1 MWNQNPKQWV
11 AEGQYLGLIFQS
23 KSKFSS
29 SKNLGN
35 LQLLSAPLSIQVL
48 ANSMTSVPLSRPAWS
63 VARCPAIWSR
73 FGAAQNNLERM
84 PMCSVRSSK
93 SVTILQN
100 SIRVNCIMLDH
111 FTKSNPTEWIH
122 DAVLLMVYCL
132 ILRRWPSLG
141 DLSGY
146 WALSLSLGE
155 LWALAKVRCCPT
167 VQCPL
172 SLFKN
177 QVTEKYSTAMCE
189 RTSSI

>member
-1 MWNQNPKQWV
+1 MWNENPKQWV

-84 PMCSVRSSK
+84 PMRSVRSSK

-100 SIRVNCIMLDH
+100 SIRVNCIMLD
-111 FTKSNPTEWIH
+111 FFSKSNPTEWIQFIH
-122 DAVLLMVYCL
+122 GVLFDPEAVTEPRRLVWLLGPEPKFGRIV
-132 ILRRWPSLG
+132 SLG
-141 DLSGY
+141 KG
-146 WALSLSLGE
+146 SLLPN
-155 LWALAKVRCCPT
+155 CPAST
-167 VQCPL
+167 VLVQKPG
-172 SLFKN
+172 N
-177 QVTEKYSTAMCE
+177 WE
-189 RTSSI
+189 I

>member
-35 LQLLSAPLSIQVL
+35 LQQPLSAPLSIQVL

-73 FGAAQNNLERM
+73 VGAAQNNLERM
-84 PMCSVRSSK
+84 PMRSVRSSK

-100 SIRVNCIMLDH
+100 SIRVNCIMLDFFRNQTQLNEYSFIH
-111 FTKSNPTEWIH
+111 GVLFDPEAVTEPRRLVW
-122 DAVLLMVYCL
+122 LLGPEPKFGRIV
-132 ILRRWPSLG
+132 SLG
-141 DLSGY
+141 KG
-146 WALSLSLGE
+146 SLLPN
-155 LWALAKVRCCPT
+155 CPAST
-167 VQCPL
+167 VLVQKPG
-172 SLFKN
+172 N
-177 QVTEKYSTAMCE
+177 WE
-189 RTSSI
+189 I